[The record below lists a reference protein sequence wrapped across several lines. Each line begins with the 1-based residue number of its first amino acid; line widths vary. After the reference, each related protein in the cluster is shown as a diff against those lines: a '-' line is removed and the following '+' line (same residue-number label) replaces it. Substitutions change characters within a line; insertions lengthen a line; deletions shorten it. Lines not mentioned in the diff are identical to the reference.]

1 MDGQKKNSLPREFEL
16 VCSVYDQW
24 KTTNRICSAAAI
36 LLSSPKSFFL
46 FYFFFF
52 IVAVVQFILLT
63 FRVRAVCLQ
72 IHLEPA
78 DTGQVRGDAVAD
90 GARSEN
96 NWIWFPSLCNVL
108 LCIPYYVLIIKIE

>member
-1 MDGQKKNSLPREFEL
+1 MINEKQTVFARLQQYYCRLRNP
-16 VCSVYDQW
+16 
-24 KTTNRICSAAAI
+24 
-36 LLSSPKSFFL
+36 FF
-46 FYFFFF
+46 FFISFF
-52 IVAVVQFILLT
+52 IVAVVQFLLLT

-78 DTGQVRGDAVAD
+78 DMGQAWGEAVAD

>member
-1 MDGQKKNSLPREFEL
+1 MINERQQAVFARLKQYYCRLRNP
-16 VCSVYDQW
+16 
-24 KTTNRICSAAAI
+24 
-36 LLSSPKSFFL
+36 FFL

-78 DTGQVRGDAVAD
+78 DTGQARGDAVAD

>member
-1 MDGQKKNSLPREFEL
+1 MINERQQTVFVQLQQYYCRLRNPF
-16 VCSVYDQW
+16 
-24 KTTNRICSAAAI
+24 
-36 LLSSPKSFFL
+36 FFL
-46 FYFFFF
+46 FLFF
-52 IVAVVQFILLT
+52 IIAVVQFILLT

-78 DTGQVRGDAVAD
+78 DTEQATGTVAD